1 MKLNVIIILFFLYGC
16 MGDYKKSDRPW
27 KSSIVHYGMSSCEK
41 SLKKVHENKFKE
53 TDTKW
58 NGNKAILYC
67 GCSLDQ
73 MRKKLRDDEFLNKLR
88 NGNLGIEMKTAGNFC
103 KSKGINW
110 YED

>member
-1 MKLNVIIILFFLYGC
+1 
-16 MGDYKKSDRPW
+16 
-27 KSSIVHYGMSSCEK
+27 
-41 SLKKVHENKFKE
+41 
-53 TDTKW
+53 
-58 NGNKAILYC
+58 
-67 GCSLDQ
+67 